1 MSTSIPNIDLNEC
14 ALFDK
19 TNYIE
24 PAGNDQL
31 LAIYNQL
38 SAHGSELVAGF
49 NACAEKLSQ
58 LMEKYPGHTGSDG
71 KSNGKLVGPI
81 ATANL
86 LRTVITKN
94 CLRAGWFA
102 RSGSGKST
110 ILNRLYSDTI
120 NSPDDFANQENCF
133 VPITKGGKA
142 TSSCAFILAKKNDEF
157 NQEIRIDF
165 LEKSNLQKKLIA
177 ALNSVGSIGGFPI
190 QSKNLKTF
198 EECKLLYNEWLTN
211 GNKEIFKA
219 KDEPQYHY
227 VWTFI
232 EQMIKGQI
240 GNSAPKKLESIKE
253 TVPYAAHGN
262 IACANVQQIYA
273 RIIDKDYVP
282 KILEMVDIPG
292 SNAQELDKVYFDFV
306 EKSLD
311 MMIFMFKEG
320 GGNINDVD
328 QEKARDKY
336 IESYWDVNGI
346 KSSKRYIFVYNKGRQ
361 IEKNRPDLC
370 TNGSLTWAKTFLH
383 DDLSRLFMFDGFDFI
398 NDENRYPFN
407 DYKEGEISGIEK
419 YWERIKPLNNNGGLH
434 FLRNYLFVE
443 WPLIVIDEIK
453 TSIKNQI
460 KSLHDIIEKT
470 AKELDLLSSL
480 KTPFIQQQLSKA
492 LTELSTLKTKISCDF
507 GALKSA
513 VRELKN
519 KIDTRMDNQ
528 TRRIYIDPLQT
539 KNQDFIRL
547 VALCCQFFVENDIYP
562 FLLNGLIQKPIE
574 ELSNGIKTECR
585 WSADSQVS
593 KPLAELIRSKRPVN
607 IAGETRFYEELR
619 THQNDPTQL
628 NLTYFENAIESAFFR
643 NLEDKTALNE
653 LRDDAV
659 TMLTPL
665 VNASD
670 LETPERRGDLFDLAK
685 GACVNLATDLGSVVQ
700 AYWFVKVNDI
710 LTDLRD
716 LTANVQKA

>member
-1 MSTSIPNIDLNEC
+1 MSTSIPNIDLSEC

-24 PAGNDQL
+24 PAGSDQL

-38 SAHGSELVAGF
+38 GAHGSELVDGF
-49 NACAEKLSQ
+49 NACAQKLSQ

-71 KSNGKLVGPI
+71 KSTGILVAPI
-81 ATANL
+81 ATAKA

-120 NSPDDFANQENCF
+120 NSPDDFKNQENCY

-142 TSSCAFILAKKNDEF
+142 TSSCAFILAKKNDKS

-165 LEKSNLQKKLIA
+165 LEKSNLQKKLVA

-198 EECKLLYNEWLTN
+198 DECKILYNEWLTN
-211 GNKEIFKA
+211 GNKETFFE

-232 EQMIKGQI
+232 EQMINGQI
-240 GNSAPKKLESIKE
+240 ANSAPKKLENIKE

-262 IACANVQQIYA
+262 IACANVQQIFA
-273 RIIDKDYVP
+273 RIIDNDYVP

-398 NDENRYPFN
+398 KDEARYPFN

-419 YWERIKPLNNNGGLH
+419 YWERIIPLNNNGGLH

-443 WPLIVIDEIK
+443 WPLIVIDEIRL
-453 TSIKNQI
+453 SIKYQLNLI
-460 KSLHDIIEKT
+460 NKDIERV
-470 AKELDLLSSL
+470 AHELNLLSSL
-480 KTPFIQQQLSKA
+480 KTPFIQDQLDKA
-492 LTELSTLKTKISCDF
+492 VIELSSLKTKISSDF
-507 GALKSA
+507 IALKGA
-513 VRELKN
+513 VRELKT
-519 KIDTRMDNQ
+519 KINNRMNHEV
-528 TRRIYIDPLQT
+528 RKIYIDPLQT
-539 KNQDFIRL
+539 RNKDFIKL
-547 VALCCQFFVENDIYP
+547 VSLSCQHFVENDIYP
-562 FLLNGLIQKPIE
+562 FLLNGLIQKPIV
-574 ELSNGIKTECR
+574 ELSNNITTECR
-585 WSADSQVS
+585 WSADAEVS
-593 KPLAELIRSKRPVN
+593 KPLADLIRSKRPVN
-607 IAGETRFYEELR
+607 IVGENKFNDELVR
-619 THQNDPTQL
+619 NKNDERQI
-628 NLTYFENAIESAFFR
+628 NIKYFKDAIDASFFKE
-643 NLEDKTALNE
+643 LEDKTALNE

-665 VNASD
+665 INDSD
-670 LETPERRGDLFDLAK
+670 LETAERRGDVFDLAK

-710 LTDLRD
+710 LKELRD
-716 LTANVQKA
+716 LTANVQRA